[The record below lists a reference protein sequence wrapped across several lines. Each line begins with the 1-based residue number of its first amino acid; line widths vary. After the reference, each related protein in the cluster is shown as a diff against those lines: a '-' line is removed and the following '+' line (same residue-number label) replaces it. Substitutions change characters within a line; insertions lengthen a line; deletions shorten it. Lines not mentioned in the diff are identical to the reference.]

1 MAVMSFPAE
10 RRNPVVVASFLRI
23 SIPVIPIRYNGLYL
37 IRPRAGFH
45 THSQEELLLDSAIL
59 ALEDGTVFEG
69 RSFGAPA
76 ERSGEVV
83 FNTAITGYQ
92 EIFTDPSY
100 TGQIVILTNPQIGNY
115 GTASSDNEATKP
127 YIEGLAVREFS
138 SITSNW
144 RSDEEAKEFLAQS
157 GIPVISDLDTRTLV
171 RHIRSRGVMRGVL
184 SATEKDHHKLVE
196 KARSIPSMAGLDLAS
211 RVSTPKRYN
220 WTHSVDPCS
229 PSEIIT
235 PNAERRFNV
244 VAYDFGI
251 KQNILRRLVHSGCNV
266 TVVPALTSAD
276 DVLTLKPDGVF
287 LSNGPGDP
295 EPLHTQIDNI
305 RRLIGKTPIFGICL
319 GHQVLGL
326 ALGGK
331 TYKMKFGHRGAN
343 HPVLNK
349 TTQRVEITSH
359 NHGFAVDPDSL
370 SSNDVDHTHI
380 NLNDNTLEGFRHR
393 REPVFCVQ
401 YHPEAA
407 PGPHDSHYL
416 FDDFVNLMKDYT
428 PNK

>member
-1 MAVMSFPAE
+1 L
-10 RRNPVVVASFLRI
+10 N
-23 SIPVIPIRYNGLYL
+23 
-37 IRPRAGFH
+37 
-45 THSQEELLLDSAIL
+45 SAIL

-115 GTASSDNEATKP
+115 GTSAADNEAARP

-138 SITSNW
+138 NITSNW
-144 RSDEEAKEFLAQS
+144 RSDEEARDFLGKS
-157 GIPVISDLDTRTLV
+157 GIPVISDLDTRALV
-171 RHIRSRGVMRGVL
+171 RHLRSGGVMRGVL
-184 SATEKDHHKLVE
+184 SAVEKNASKLVA
-196 KARSIPSMAGLDLAS
+196 KARSIPSMSGLDLAS
-211 RVSTPKRYN
+211 RVSTPDRYD
-220 WTHSVDPCS
+220 WTQSIEPCS
-229 PSEIIT
+229 PSDIAGAQL
-235 PNAERRFNV
+235 PPRFNV

-251 KQNILRRLVHSGCNV
+251 KRNILRRLVHAGCRV
-266 TVVPALTSAD
+266 TVVPASTSAE
-276 DVLTLKPDGVF
+276 DVLALKPDGVF

-295 EPLHTQIDNI
+295 EPLHTQIDNV
-305 RRLIGKTPIFGICL
+305 RRLVGKAPIFGICL
-319 GHQVLGL
+319 GHQILGL

-331 TYKMKFGHRGAN
+331 TYKLKFGHRGAN
-343 HPVLNK
+343 HPVINRL
-349 TTQRVEITSH
+349 TQRVEITSH

-370 SSNDVDHTHI
+370 NESDIEITHM
-380 NLNDNTLEGFRHR
+380 NLNDQTLEGFRHR

-416 FDDFVNLMKDYT
+416 FDDFTKLMADHK
-428 PNK
+428 